1 MTATTEGKRLKM
13 NRPENLLWLIGA
25 AAVLLILSFFTR
37 KAEWLI
43 NFVLRSIMGTIAIY
57 FIHMG
62 VPFLGFTA
70 VVGIN
75 AASVLTAG
83 ILGIPGIV
91 MLYGLSIYEI
101 L

>member
-1 MTATTEGKRLKM
+1 MADSSGG
-13 NRPENLLWLIGA
+13 IIA
-25 AAVLLILSFFTR
+25 AHKLFGE
-37 KAEWLI
+37 KAEWLL
-43 NFVLRSIMGTIAIY
+43 NFALRGIMGTIAIY
-57 FIHMG
+57 FINMG
-62 VPFLGFTA
+62 VTFLGFTS

-75 AASVLTAG
+75 AVSILTTG

>member
-1 MTATTEGKRLKM
+1 MTAAAERKLM
-13 NRPENLLWLIGA
+13 NQPENLLWLIGA
-25 AAVLLILSFFTR
+25 AVLLLILSFFVR

-57 FIHMG
+57 FINIG
-62 VPFLGFTA
+62 VTFLGFTT

-75 AASVLTAG
+75 AASVLTTG

>member
-1 MTATTEGKRLKM
+1 MTAAAERKLM
-13 NRPENLLWLIGA
+13 NQPENSLWLIGA
-25 AAVLLILSFFTR
+25 AVLLLILSFFVR
-37 KAEWLI
+37 NAEWLI

-57 FIHMG
+57 FINIG
-62 VPFLGFTA
+62 VTFLGFTT

-75 AASVLTAG
+75 AASVLTTG

-91 MLYGLSIYEI
+91 MLYGLSLYRI

>member
-1 MTATTEGKRLKM
+1 M
-13 NRPENLLWLIGA
+13 NHPENLLWLAGA
-25 AAVLLILSFFTR
+25 AVLLLILSFFAR

-57 FIHMG
+57 FINIG
-62 VPFLGFTA
+62 VTFLGFTT

-75 AASVLTAG
+75 AVSILTTG

>member
-1 MTATTEGKRLKM
+1 MEH
-13 NRPENLLWLIGA
+13 PENLLWLIAVA
-25 AAVLLILSFFTR
+25 ALLLLISFLGK
-37 KAEWLI
+37 KA
-43 NFVLRSIMGTIAIY
+43 LRGIMGTIAIY
-57 FIHMG
+57 FINMG
-62 VPFLGFTA
+62 VTFLGFTS

-75 AASVLTAG
+75 AVSILTTG

>member
-1 MTATTEGKRLKM
+1 M
-13 NRPENLLWLIGA
+13 NQPENILWLIGA
-25 AAVLLILSFFTR
+25 AVLLLVFSFFTR

-57 FIHMG
+57 FINMA
-62 VPFLGFTA
+62 VTFFGFAT

-75 AASVLTAG
+75 AVSVLTTG
-83 ILGIPGIV
+83 ILGIPGIM

>member
-1 MTATTEGKRLKM
+1 MTAAAERKLM
-13 NRPENLLWLIGA
+13 NQPENLLWLIGA
-25 AAVLLILSFFTR
+25 AVLLLILSFFVR
-37 KAEWLI
+37 NAEWLI

-57 FIHMG
+57 FINIG
-62 VPFLGFTA
+62 VTFLGFTT

-75 AASVLTAG
+75 AASVLTTG

-91 MLYGLSIYEI
+91 MLYGLSLYRI

>member
-1 MTATTEGKRLKM
+1 M
-13 NRPENLLWLIGA
+13 NQPENLLWLIGA
-25 AAVLLILSFFTR
+25 AVLLLILSFFAR

-57 FIHMG
+57 FINMG
-62 VPFLGFTA
+62 ITFLGFTM

-75 AASVLTAG
+75 AASVLTTG

-91 MLYGLSIYEI
+91 MLYGLSLYKI

>member
-1 MTATTEGKRLKM
+1 M
-13 NRPENLLWLIGA
+13 NQPENLLWLIGV
-25 AAVLLILSFFTR
+25 AVLLLILSFFAR

-57 FIHMG
+57 FINMG
-62 VPFLGFTA
+62 ITFLGFTT

-75 AASVLTAG
+75 AASVLTTG

-91 MLYGLSIYEI
+91 MLYGLSLYKI

>member
-1 MTATTEGKRLKM
+1 MEH
-13 NRPENLLWLIGA
+13 PENLLWLIAVA
-25 AAVLLILSFFTR
+25 ALLLLISFLGK
-37 KAEWLI
+37 KAEWLL
-43 NFVLRSIMGTIAIY
+43 NFALRGIAIY
-57 FIHMG
+57 FINMG
-62 VPFLGFTA
+62 VTFLGFTS

-75 AASVLTAG
+75 AVSILTTG

>member
-1 MTATTEGKRLKM
+1 M
-13 NRPENLLWLIGA
+13 NQPENSLWLIGA
-25 AAVLLILSFFTR
+25 AVLLLILSFFVR
-37 KAEWLI
+37 NAEWLI

-57 FIHMG
+57 FINIG
-62 VPFLGFTA
+62 VTFLGFTT

-75 AASVLTAG
+75 AASVLTTG

-91 MLYGLSIYEI
+91 MLYGLSLYRI

>member
-1 MTATTEGKRLKM
+1 M
-13 NRPENLLWLIGA
+13 NQPENLLWLIGA
-25 AAVLLILSFFTR
+25 AVLLLILSFFVR
-37 KAEWLI
+37 NAEWLI

-57 FIHMG
+57 FINIG
-62 VPFLGFTA
+62 VTFLGFTT

-75 AASVLTAG
+75 AASVLTTG

-91 MLYGLSIYEI
+91 MLYGLSLYRI

>member
-1 MTATTEGKRLKM
+1 MADSSGGIIAAHKLLGK
-13 NRPENLLWLIGA
+13 
-25 AAVLLILSFFTR
+25 
-37 KAEWLI
+37 KAEWLL
-43 NFVLRSIMGTIAIY
+43 NFALRGIMGTIAIY
-57 FIHMG
+57 FINMG
-62 VPFLGFTA
+62 VTFLGFTT

-75 AASVLTAG
+75 AVSILTTG

>member
-1 MTATTEGKRLKM
+1 M
-13 NRPENLLWLIGA
+13 NQPENLLWLIGA
-25 AAVLLILSFFTR
+25 AVLLLILSFFAR

-43 NFVLRSIMGTIAIY
+43 NFALRGIMGTIAIY
-57 FIHMG
+57 FINMG
-62 VPFLGFTA
+62 VTFLGFTT

-75 AASVLTAG
+75 AVSILTTG

>member
-1 MTATTEGKRLKM
+1 M
-13 NRPENLLWLIGA
+13 NQPENLLWLIGA
-25 AAVLLILSFFTR
+25 AVLLLILSFFAR

-57 FIHMG
+57 FINMG
-62 VPFLGFTA
+62 ITFLGFTT

-75 AASVLTAG
+75 AVSILTTG

>member
-1 MTATTEGKRLKM
+1 MADSSGG
-13 NRPENLLWLIGA
+13 IIA
-25 AAVLLILSFFTR
+25 AHKLFWEKGRVAPQFC
-37 KAEWLI
+37 
-43 NFVLRSIMGTIAIY
+43 IAGHY
-57 FIHMG
+57 GNMG
-62 VPFLGFTA
+62 VTFLGFTT

-75 AASVLTAG
+75 AVSILTTG

>member
-1 MTATTEGKRLKM
+1 ML
-13 NRPENLLWLIGA
+13 
-25 AAVLLILSFFTR
+25 LLILSFFAR

-43 NFVLRSIMGTIAIY
+43 NFILRSIMGTIAIY
-57 FIHMG
+57 FINMG
-62 VPFLGFTA
+62 VTFLGLST

-83 ILGIPGIV
+83 VLGIPGI
-91 MLYGLSIYEI
+91 MLLYGLSVYAI

>member
-1 MTATTEGKRLKM
+1 MEH
-13 NRPENLLWLIGA
+13 PENLLWLIAVA
-25 AAVLLILSFFTR
+25 ALLLLISFLGK
-37 KAEWLI
+37 KAEWLL
-43 NFVLRSIMGTIAIY
+43 NFALRGIMGTIAIY
-57 FIHMG
+57 MG
-62 VPFLGFTA
+62 VTFLGFTS

-75 AASVLTAG
+75 AVSILTTG

>member
-1 MTATTEGKRLKM
+1 MEH
-13 NRPENLLWLIGA
+13 PENLLWLIAVA
-25 AAVLLILSFFTR
+25 ALLLLISFWGKGRVAPQF
-37 KAEWLI
+37 A
-43 NFVLRSIMGTIAIY
+43 LRGIMGTISIY
-57 FIHMG
+57 FINMG
-62 VPFLGFTA
+62 VTFLGFTT

-75 AASVLTAG
+75 AVSILTTG

>member
-1 MTATTEGKRLKM
+1 M
-13 NRPENLLWLIGA
+13 NQPENLLWLIGA
-25 AAVLLILSFFTR
+25 AVLLLILSFFAR

-57 FIHMG
+57 FINMG
-62 VPFLGFTA
+62 VTFLGFTT

-75 AASVLTAG
+75 AVSILTTG

-91 MLYGLSIYEI
+91 MLYGLSLYKI

>member
-1 MTATTEGKRLKM
+1 M
-13 NRPENLLWLIGA
+13 NQPENLLWLIGA
-25 AAVLLILSFFTR
+25 AVLLLILSFFAR

-57 FIHMG
+57 FINTG
-62 VPFLGFTA
+62 VTFLGLST

-75 AASVLTAG
+75 AASVLTTG

>member
-1 MTATTEGKRLKM
+1 M
-13 NRPENLLWLIGA
+13 NQPENLLWLIGA
-25 AAVLLILSFFTR
+25 AVLLLILSFFVR

-57 FIHMG
+57 FINMG
-62 VPFLGFTA
+62 ITFLGFTT

-75 AASVLTAG
+75 AASVLTTG

-91 MLYGLSIYEI
+91 MLYGLSIYRM

>member
-1 MTATTEGKRLKM
+1 MADSSGG
-13 NRPENLLWLIGA
+13 IIA
-25 AAVLLILSFFTR
+25 AHKLFGE
-37 KAEWLI
+37 KG
-43 NFVLRSIMGTIAIY
+43 NFALRGIMGTIAIY
-57 FIHMG
+57 FINMG
-62 VPFLGFTA
+62 VTFLGFTS

-75 AASVLTAG
+75 AVSILTTG

>member
-1 MTATTEGKRLKM
+1 MEH
-13 NRPENLLWLIGA
+13 PENLLWLIAVA
-25 AAVLLILSFFTR
+25 ALLLLISFLGK
-37 KAEWLI
+37 KAEWLL
-43 NFVLRSIMGTIAIY
+43 NFALRGIY
-57 FIHMG
+57 FINMG
-62 VPFLGFTA
+62 VTFLGFTS

-75 AASVLTAG
+75 AVSILTTG

>member
-1 MTATTEGKRLKM
+1 M
-13 NRPENLLWLIGA
+13 NQPENLLWLIGA
-25 AAVLLILSFFTR
+25 AVLLLILSFFAR

-57 FIHMG
+57 FINMG
-62 VPFLGFTA
+62 VTFLGFTT

-75 AASVLTAG
+75 AVSILTTG

>member
-1 MTATTEGKRLKM
+1 M
-13 NRPENLLWLIGA
+13 NQPENLLWLIGA
-25 AAVLLILSFFTR
+25 AVLLLILSFFAR

-57 FIHMG
+57 FINIG
-62 VPFLGFTA
+62 VTFLGFTT

-75 AASVLTAG
+75 AVSILTTG

>member
-1 MTATTEGKRLKM
+1 M
-13 NRPENLLWLIGA
+13 NQPENLLWLIGA
-25 AAVLLILSFFTR
+25 AVLLLIFSFFAR

-57 FIHMG
+57 FINMG
-62 VPFLGFTA
+62 ITFLGFST

-75 AASVLTAG
+75 AASVLTTG

-91 MLYGLSIYEI
+91 MLYGLSIYAI

>member
-1 MTATTEGKRLKM
+1 MTATTERKPV
-13 NRPENLLWLIGA
+13 NQPENILWLIGA
-25 AAVLLILSFFTR
+25 AALLLILSFFTR

-57 FIHMG
+57 FINMA
-62 VPFLGFTA
+62 VTFFGFTT

-75 AASVLTAG
+75 AASVLTTG
-83 ILGIPGIV
+83 ILGIPGIL
-91 MLYGLSIYEI
+91 MLYGLSIYEM

>member
-1 MTATTEGKRLKM
+1 MADSSGG
-13 NRPENLLWLIGA
+13 IIA
-25 AAVLLILSFFTR
+25 AHKLFGE
-37 KAEWLI
+37 KGI
-43 NFVLRSIMGTIAIY
+43 N
-57 FIHMG
+57 MG
-62 VPFLGFTA
+62 VTFLGFTT

-75 AASVLTAG
+75 AVSILTTG

>member
-1 MTATTEGKRLKM
+1 M
-13 NRPENLLWLIGA
+13 NQPENLLWLIGA
-25 AAVLLILSFFTR
+25 AVLLLILSFFAR

-57 FIHMG
+57 FINMG
-62 VPFLGFTA
+62 ITFLGFTT

-75 AASVLTAG
+75 AVSVLTTG

-91 MLYGLSIYEI
+91 MLYGLSIYRM

>member
-1 MTATTEGKRLKM
+1 MTAAAEGKSM
-13 NRPENLLWLIGA
+13 NQPENLLWLIGA
-25 AAVLLILSFFTR
+25 AVLLLILSFFAR

-57 FIHMG
+57 FINMG
-62 VPFLGFTA
+62 VTFLGFTA

-91 MLYGLSIYEI
+91 MLYGLSLYKI

>member
-1 MTATTEGKRLKM
+1 M
-13 NRPENLLWLIGA
+13 NQPENLLWLIGA
-25 AAVLLILSFFTR
+25 AVLLLILSFFVR

-57 FIHMG
+57 FINIG
-62 VPFLGFTA
+62 VTFLGFTT

-75 AASVLTAG
+75 AASVLTTG

>member
-1 MTATTEGKRLKM
+1 
-13 NRPENLLWLIGA
+13 
-25 AAVLLILSFFTR
+25 
-37 KAEWLI
+37 
-43 NFVLRSIMGTIAIY
+43 LRGIMGTIAIY
-57 FIHMG
+57 FINMG
-62 VPFLGFTA
+62 VTFLGFTS

-75 AASVLTAG
+75 AVSILTTG